1 MDSRKHSVNM
11 ETETFRKLSEEQ
23 KQKLSDYIESLLNS
37 AKLKDGENHLVDS
50 LSVGP
55 NIDGGQEE
63 IVNITEQIY
72 FDMDTWDILL
82 PIEPN
87 NDKAVI
93 EKVKSEIGKVQ
104 PSGFKLLTHYYPKD
118 AEEQIDD
125 IFAIIAALKS
135 ESKEGE
141 QKWSTKASDYA
152 EAFKQNPTNANFMQA
167 MELTDEEWLN
177 LPKEEILQ
185 LYKNCYGMLMQY
197 VQGKDSREEIVKD
210 FVDFLSDEGYDVPVH
225 RSVIEKYLQSGE
237 VKETKE

>member
-1 MDSRKHSVNM
+1 MKELFEKVYIKSEANLPKKENQYY
-11 ETETFRKLSEEQ
+11 LSHIRGQHDHAISCKYFEIH
-23 KQKLSDYIESLLNS
+23 LSNWW
-37 AKLKDGENHLVDS
+37 AN
-50 LSVGP
+50 
-55 NIDGGQEE
+55 NIDW
-63 IVNITEQIY
+63 Y
-72 FDMDTWDILL
+72 LL

-87 NDKAVI
+87 IDKAVI